1 MKRSLPALLLSL
13 VLCTA
18 AATAQPTGSRTPE
31 FRLNMMYQDQQLTQR
46 VAFGY
51 DPVATWQQ
59 DTAFGEEVYPNFG
72 GPGAGVAYFDYP
84 GVIDYGTRVMI
95 APKPTT
101 DSFFIQYN
109 VHFYG
114 SVYPGTV
121 TWDPSAIPSIIKG
134 ITITPT
140 GQPSK
145 ILVDMKQ
152 ASSASIVT
160 TNFQYHD
167 WENAVITVFY
177 NMSPRVMGVRD
188 EPHYAGLISN
198 LSAYPNP
205 FIASSRLAFDLAD
218 ASEITVQAFDVTGKA
233 IGKLSQVKA
242 GRTEVDLTELIPT
255 SGAYFVRVQASSP
268 KGFDERTILVR
279 KN

>member
-13 VLCTA
+13 VLSA
-18 AATAQPTGSRTPE
+18 AAFAQPTGSRTPE
-31 FRLNMMYQDQQLTQR
+31 FRLNMKYQDQQLTQR

-51 DPVATWQQ
+51 DPTATWQQ

-121 TWDPSAIPSIIKG
+121 TWDSAAIPAIIKG
-134 ITITPT
+134 ITISPL

-145 ILVDMKQ
+145 IIVDMKQ
-152 ASSASIVT
+152 ASSSEVVLT
-160 TNFQYHD
+160 DFEYHD
-167 WENAVITVFY
+167 WENAVITLFY
-177 NMSPRVMGVRD
+177 NMSPRVVGVRD
-188 EPHYAGLISN
+188 APHYAGLISN

-205 FIASSRLAFDLAD
+205 FVSQSRLAFDLAD
-218 ASEITVQAFDVTGKA
+218 ASEITIQAFDVTGKA
-233 IGKLSQVKA
+233 IGKVSQVSA
-242 GRTEVDLTELIPT
+242 GRTVVDLSELVPA
-255 SGAYFVRVQASSP
+255 SGAYFVRLQASSP

-279 KN
+279 RD